1 MPSNCAACFCLFSFG
16 TNTQVISILV
26 QYNGK
31 NQRPITRWKSH
42 RGILPAKST
51 QLFCFCNTYL
61 LNVLLSR
68 YSLLM
73 ECPATTDKQS
83 ALFSRVTGNLIYWK
97 WWMFCKT
104 LQENTHCGATIV
116 CACVCVSVLTLGQK
130 SRYSFFPFILIY
142 VFTPFIYFCRNC
154 KYQPAE
160 ISLLQVPELIGHI
173 AFLLESLPGSVT
185 KATNPWLM
193 IH

>member
-1 MPSNCAACFCLFSFG
+1 MLEVMPSNCAACFCLFSFG

-31 NQRPITRWKSH
+31 NHRPITRWKSH
-42 RGILPAKST
+42 RGILPGKST

-83 ALFSRVTGNLIYWK
+83 ALFSRLMGNLIYWK
-97 WWMFCKT
+97 WWMFCKPCKK
-104 LQENTHCGATIV
+104 THTAVLLLCV
-116 CACVCVSVLTLGQK
+116 YVCVCLDIGSEIKVFFFSFYFNICF
-130 SRYSFFPFILIY
+130 YSFHF
-142 VFTPFIYFCRNC
+142 
-154 KYQPAE
+154 
-160 ISLLQVPELIGHI
+160 
-173 AFLLESLPGSVT
+173 FL
-185 KATNPWLM
+185 
-193 IH
+193 